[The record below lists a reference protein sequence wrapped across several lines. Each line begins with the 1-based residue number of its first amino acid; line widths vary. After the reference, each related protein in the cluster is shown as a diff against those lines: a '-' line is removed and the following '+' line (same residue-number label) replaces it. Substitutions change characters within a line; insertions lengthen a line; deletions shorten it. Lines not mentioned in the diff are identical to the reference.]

1 MPCTPAMGHTK
12 GLWIPWSQRH
22 NAMFTMEVVGPEGLE
37 PDDVGRGGLL
47 GSGTPKIAILHHVF
61 HSSQECNSTGTF
73 MEDYEVSEVAKILNE
88 WNPLGD
94 DAGRVNDLDG
104 YKTESADILFELEM
118 SGMNNARVKKVVMQV
133 LNEAFDIE
141 LTESE
146 CSDAANRIIGI
157 LSKKH

>member
-1 MPCTPAMGHTK
+1 
-12 GLWIPWSQRH
+12 
-22 NAMFTMEVVGPEGLE
+22 
-37 PDDVGRGGLL
+37 
-47 GSGTPKIAILHHVF
+47 
-61 HSSQECNSTGTF
+61 
-73 MEDYEVSEVAKILNE
+73 MEDYEISEAAKVLSE

-94 DAGRVNDLDG
+94 DAERVKDLDG
-104 YKTESADILFELEM
+104 YKTEATDILFELEM
-118 SGMNNARVKKVVMQV
+118 SGMKNARVKKVVMQV